1 MLKMLFRQAATK
13 TKLKII
19 NYKIVPNIRVVH
31 LQNGQ
36 EYEKVNKYVKLILFQ
51 TDIFRD
57 IEKS

>member
-1 MLKMLFRQAATK
+1 MLFRQAATK

-57 IEKS
+57 I